1 MQHKPFEHQH
11 VANTMENERF
21 ELQNVANAVEMA
33 ASSSKVLQI
42 ARKPDRTGN
51 QKTMPKRKNIYNP
64 QTIPDLFS

>member
-21 ELQNVANAVEMA
+21 ELQNVAKCCWNGSFQLQSAANSKETGQNRKSKNNAKAE
-33 ASSSKVLQI
+33 KH
-42 ARKPDRTGN
+42 
-51 QKTMPKRKNIYNP
+51 NP